1 MLFLLLLR
9 FTAPVMVWVLII
21 GLLGAGA
28 YGKHSPGVVFKA
40 NCIIGLGQEC
50 SAALQP
56 NCTTTQ
62 TSSILS
68 KLAQNK
74 VNSHI
79 FPLQKKVLLG
89 QFKVIFVRISSE

>member
-79 FPLQKKVLLG
+79 FPLQGESVAG
-89 QFKVIFVRISSE
+89 AI